1 MELEE
6 MAVFTEDVPAVTAF
20 YENLFGDPEYADGD
34 MATFDVDGVDV
45 LVHGTYDESE
55 SPVPPEDHFA
65 FSVDSLE
72 AAVDEVADEGFDVF
86 REPAEYDWGR
96 AAYVRDPDGRLVEF
110 TEQ

>member
-1 MELEE
+1 

-20 YENLFGDPEYADGD
+20 YENLFGDPTFADGD
-34 MATFDVDGVDV
+34 MAVFDVDGVDV
-45 LVHGTYDESE
+45 LVHETYDESE

-65 FSVDSLE
+65 FSVESLE
-72 AAVDEVADEGFDVF
+72 DAVSDNGFDVF
-86 REPAEYDWGR
+86 REPDEYDWGR